1 MISRPKM
8 AFGGLMQTAILMV
21 ALLVVTGC
29 TSTNLKSNTT
39 ALGPSISD
47 IEKDQIYRNLAL
59 FIDSCT
65 HHGSCNAVPNHFILG
80 GGQAQVS
87 NQIQTPNVTANLTGV
102 VFKNL
107 AFQDQYQWTQS
118 WSITPVT
125 DFSDLERLR
134 DLYHFAIALSDG
146 SDSSIDAYPYAS
158 FADDYIRTQ
167 VKSVDSTNTL
177 PSKVMLLPAPA
188 SATLS
193 YELPLPLPPDL
204 PGDAIQ
210 PDPRNPKWIGATSP
224 DRWPH
229 RLPNAK
235 WVYWDVSE
243 PPEGTK
249 SVGTFGKHALY
260 VKEDQL
266 QYFMIWILGAS
277 PNAAAAAKGG
287 GAKPSSGLINPIS
300 P

>member
-1 MISRPKM
+1 
-8 AFGGLMQTAILMV
+8 MQTAILMI
-21 ALLVVTGC
+21 ALLIVAGC
-29 TSTNLKSNTT
+29 TSTNLMSNTT

-47 IEKDQIYRNLAL
+47 IERDQIYRNLSL

-65 HHGSCNAVPNHFILG
+65 QHGACNAVPNHFIIG

-102 VFKNL
+102 VFKSL
-107 AFQDQYQWTQS
+107 AFQNQYQWTQS

-134 DLYHFAIALSDG
+134 DLYHFAIALSD
-146 SDSSIDAYPYAS
+146 DRASSIDTYTFAS
-158 FADDYIRTQ
+158 FADDYIKTQ

-193 YELPLPLPPDL
+193 YQLPLPLPPDL
-204 PGDAIQ
+204 PSDAK
-210 PDPRNPKWIGATSP
+210 PDPKNPKWIGAAPP
-224 DRWPH
+224 DQWPH
-229 RLPNAK
+229 PLPNAK
-235 WVYWDVSE
+235 WVYWDTNE
-243 PPEGTK
+243 PPKDTK

-266 QYFMIWILGAS
+266 QYFMIWILGAT
-277 PNAAAAAKGG
+277 PNSAAGAKGG